1 MTRSEQETQQLEKAV
16 RHSLETLRFASKI
29 PPVDDSFWEPARKL
43 LDESIQA
50 IGSVANL
57 DVVLGQI
64 ASSPDSLLV
73 NRIDFPETNAI
84 SLKFSEQKSS
94 GYKTVDLYLRMVLG
108 SVRLVEARPGD
119 LFS

>member
-29 PPVDDSFWEPARKL
+29 PRVDDSFWEPARKL

-64 ASSPDSLLV
+64 ASSPDALLV
-73 NRIDFPETNAI
+73 KRNDFPETNEI
-84 SLKFSEQKSS
+84 SLQFSEGKSWRE
-94 GYKTVDLYLRMVLG
+94 TVDLRLRMVLG